1 MLRAPDYD
9 CGTKCQVRSAGG
21 LIEVVPGSAVR

>member
-1 MLRAPDYD
+1 MLQAPDYD
-9 CGTKCQVRSAGG
+9 GGTKCQVRSESG